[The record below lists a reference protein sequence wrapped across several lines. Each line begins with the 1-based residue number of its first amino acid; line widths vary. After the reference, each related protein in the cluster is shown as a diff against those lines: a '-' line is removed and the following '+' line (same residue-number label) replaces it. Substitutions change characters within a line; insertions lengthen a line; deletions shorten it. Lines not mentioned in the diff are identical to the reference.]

1 VKIAVMGAS
10 QGVGLELVKLALAEG
25 HEVTALARDAA
36 KQVMSEPGLTLVV
49 GDIRDPSTVG
59 SVVSGKD
66 AVCICVGIPPTRK
79 PVDVFSEGTRQV
91 LATMK
96 NTPGIKLIAITGI
109 GAGDSKGHGGFFY
122 DRIIN
127 PLLLGTIYLDK
138 NRQEALIK
146 ASGATWMIVRPG
158 FLTNGPRTG
167 MYRVIDDLTNLT
179 AGKISRADVADFMLK
194 ELRNPSHF
202 GKTPLLCYA

>member
-1 VKIAVMGAS
+1 MKIAVMGAS
-10 QGVGLELVKLALAEG
+10 QGVGRELVKLSLAAG
-25 HEVTALARDAA
+25 HEVTALVRDAA
-36 KQVMSEPGLTLVV
+36 KQVMKEPKLTIVV
-49 GDIRDPSTVG
+49 GDIRDPSAVG

-91 LATMK
+91 LAAMK
-96 NTPGIKLIAITGI
+96 STPGIKLIAITGI

-127 PLLLGTIYLDK
+127 PLLLGTIYADK
-138 NRQEALIK
+138 NRQESMIK

-167 MYRVIDDLTNLT
+167 NYSVIDDLTNIT

>member
-1 VKIAVMGAS
+1 MKIAVLGAS
-10 QGVGLELVKLALAEG
+10 QGVGLELVKLALTAG
-25 HEVTALARDAA
+25 HEVTALVR
-36 KQVMSEPGLTLVV
+36 EPGKPVVNDSRLTMAI
-49 GDIRDPSTVG
+49 GDIRDPSAVG
-59 SVVSGKD
+59 NVVRGKD

-91 LATMK
+91 LAAMK
-96 NTPGIKLIAITGI
+96 SSPGIKLLAITGI

-127 PLLLGTIYLDK
+127 PLLLGMIYEDK

-146 ASGATWMIVRPG
+146 ASDATWMIVRPG

-167 MYRVIDDLTNLT
+167 TYRVIDDLANVT
-179 AGKISRADVADFMLK
+179 AGKISRADVADFMFK
-194 ELRNPSHF
+194 EIGNPTHF

>member
-91 LATMK
+91 LAAMK
-96 NTPGIKLIAITGI
+96 STPGIKLIAITGI

-122 DRIIN
+122 DRVVN
-127 PLLLGTIYLDK
+127 PLLLGTIYEDK

-167 MYRVIDDLTNLT
+167 NYRVIDDLTHLT

-194 ELRNPSHF
+194 ELGNPSHF

>member
-1 VKIAVMGAS
+1 MKIAVMGAS
-10 QGVGLELVKLALAEG
+10 QGVGLELVKLSLVAG
-25 HEVTALARDAA
+25 HEVTALVRDAA
-36 KQVMSEPGLTLVV
+36 KQVIKEPKLTIVI
-49 GDIRDPSTVG
+49 GDIRDPSAVG
-59 SVVSGKD
+59 IVVNSKD
-66 AVCICVGIPPTRK
+66 AVCICVGIPPTRR

-91 LATMK
+91 LAAMK
-96 NTPGIKLIAITGI
+96 STPGIKLIAITGI

-127 PLLLGTIYLDK
+127 PLLLGTIYADK
-138 NRQEALIK
+138 NRQESMIK

-167 MYRVIDDLTNLT
+167 NYSVIDDLTNIT

-194 ELRNPSHF
+194 ELGNPSHF

>member
-10 QGVGLELVKLALAEG
+10 QGVGLELVKLALAAG
-25 HEVTALARDAA
+25 HEVTALVRDPG
-36 KQVMSEPGLTLVV
+36 KQLNNDPRLKIVI
-49 GDIRDPSTVG
+49 GDIRDPAVVR
-59 SVVSGKD
+59 SVVRGTD
-66 AVCICVGIPPTRK
+66 AVCSCVGILPTRK

-91 LATMK
+91 LAAMK
-96 NTPGIKLIAITGI
+96 GSPGIKLIAITGI

-127 PLLLGTIYLDK
+127 PLLLGTIYEDQ
-138 NRQEALIK
+138 NRQEAMIK

-167 MYRVIDDLTNLT
+167 TYRIIDDLTNIT

-194 ELRNPSHF
+194 ELGNPSHF

>member
-1 VKIAVMGAS
+1 MKIAVMGAS

-25 HEVTALARDAA
+25 HEVTAPARDAA

-127 PLLLGTIYLDK
+127 PLLLGTIYEDK

-146 ASGATWMIVRPG
+146 ASGATWLIVRPG

-167 MYRVIDDLTNLT
+167 TYRVIDDLKNLT

-194 ELRNPSHF
+194 ELRDPSHF

>member
-1 VKIAVMGAS
+1 
-10 QGVGLELVKLALAEG
+10 
-25 HEVTALARDAA
+25 
-36 KQVMSEPGLTLVV
+36 
-49 GDIRDPSTVG
+49 
-59 SVVSGKD
+59 VVSGKD

-91 LATMK
+91 LAAMK
-96 NTPGIKLIAITGI
+96 STPGIKLIAITGI

-127 PLLLGTIYLDK
+127 PLLLGTIYADK

-167 MYRVIDDLTNLT
+167 TYRVIDDLTNLT

-202 GKTPLLCYA
+202 GKTPLLCYARSQRHQIVHSLQRGETS

>member
-1 VKIAVMGAS
+1 MKIAVMGAS

-36 KQVMSEPGLTLVV
+36 KQLMSEPGLTLVV

-91 LATMK
+91 LAAMK

-127 PLLLGTIYLDK
+127 PLLLGTIYADK
-138 NRQEALIK
+138 NRQESMIK
-146 ASGATWMIVRPG
+146 ASGATWLIVRPG

-167 MYRVIDDLTNLT
+167 TYRVIDDLKNLT

-194 ELRNPSHF
+194 ELRDPSHF